1 MPNNNKNLIL
11 PLVTVAIC
19 VVTVLVA
26 TNTSRKNKT
35 EQESTNQASAEKV
48 SAENNLDSAAD
59 QNVQEQATIAS
70 EWQWQK
76 TIDSDQSAIAGEE
89 QIDSNSLPF
98 TEKSVHD
105 ALQAVKLD
113 ENGDVV
119 LDHDALVSLDE
130 ALERIYNQLDGESL
144 HELEKL
150 IQSSLPGKAGEQTAK
165 LVSDYQGF
173 LQAKER
179 FSQIHEGSGYDANN
193 QQTLA
198 TIERDVELYGEL
210 QDLRELHLGTDTA
223 QLLFQQSDANAE
235 FMFESI
241 KLGMQTDLTPEQVA
255 ARQSEIEQRLTES
268 LPNSGG
274 K

>member
-1 MPNNNKNLIL
+1 MLNKNKNLIL
-11 PLVTVAIC
+11 PLATVVICIIAI
-19 VVTVLVA
+19 LVA

-35 EQESTNQASAEKV
+35 EQASTNQALTENASTEK
-48 SAENNLDSAAD
+48 NLDSKTKLND
-59 QNVQEQATIAS
+59 QSQATIAS
-70 EWQWQK
+70 EWQWQ
-76 TIDSDQSAIAGEE
+76 TNVNSAQDSLADEE
-89 QIDSNSLPF
+89 QIDSNTLPF

-113 ENGDVV
+113 ENGDVI

-130 ALERIYNQLDGESL
+130 ALERIYNQLDGGSL
-144 HELEKL
+144 RELEKL
-150 IQSSLPGKAGEQTAK
+150 IESSLPGKAGEQTAK

-198 TIERDVELYGEL
+198 TINRDVELYSEL
-210 QDLRELHLGTDTA
+210 QDLRELHLGTETA
-223 QLLFQQSDANAE
+223 QLLFHQSDANAE

-241 KLGMQTDLTPEQVA
+241 KLGMQTDLTPEQIA
-255 ARQSEIEQRLTES
+255 ARQAELEQRLTES
-268 LPNSGG
+268 LGNSEG
-274 K
+274 